1 MGDTSKNKNKTGDNV
16 DKYIQDKK
24 RLYLI
29 KTLSRTKRKDYE
41 NYIINGIWHRLN
53 NLDIQPVT
61 QQFVQRSDGKR
72 ALIDLYFPQINYG
85 IECDEAYHIG
95 NMENDIT
102 RELTM
107 EEMLNSI
114 SETED
119 FILRRVPV
127 YECIEKIDKNIA
139 NIVDEIKELVSSK
152 DIIPWDVNRDASE
165 VALAKRKL
173 SVYDSLRFS
182 LIIDICK
189 CFGKSYKGMQR
200 CFFDIGND
208 YQIWCPKLAIK
219 TKNSVKAVSNG
230 WLNLLSDDWEYISES
245 NDTMLTIEPTHIGRK
260 ERITF
265 AKSKDALGRD
275 AYRFIGVFVYSEEKS
290 SGNENIY
297 VRVKKEV
304 DLTQWF

>member
-1 MGDTSKNKNKTGDNV
+1 MDGYTE
-16 DKYIQDKK
+16 DKK
-24 RLYLI
+24 REYLI
-29 KTLSRTKRKDYE
+29 KTLSRTKRKDFE

-114 SETED
+114 NETED
-119 FILRRVPV
+119 FILRRVPA
-127 YECIEKIDKNIA
+127 YECIENIDKNIA
-139 NIVDEIKELVSSK
+139 RIVDEIKELVSSRNITLW
-152 DIIPWDVNRDASE
+152 DINRNASE
-165 VALAKRKL
+165 VALAKMKL
-173 SVYDSLRFS
+173 SVNDNLRFNM
-182 LIIDICK
+182 IIDICK
-189 CFGKSYKGMQR
+189 CFGKNYKGMQR
-200 CFFDIGND
+200 CFFNIGND

-219 TKNSVKAVSNG
+219 TKDSVKAVSNG

-245 NDTMLTIEPTHIGRK
+245 NDTRSAVAPTLIGRK

-265 AKSKDALGRD
+265 AKSNDILGRN
-275 AYRFIGVFVYSEEKS
+275 AYRFIGC
-290 SGNENIY
+290 
-297 VRVKKEV
+297 
-304 DLTQWF
+304 